1 MIKKYYSFINEVTKI
16 KNKYEFLHLNNK
28 EKKEY
33 LSQRMDDIQNSGM
46 LYNDYEA
53 EFLTP
58 QLLDEYM
65 KNCIEKNRILTNGTL
80 ECLPNNYLNKYL
92 INRINFCKKYNDYTE
107 EVKKYLC
114 VLTDYEWDLC
124 NTELKNN
131 YTNDCIY
138 RGFGLTKYMLNN
150 LSHDLV
156 NKYNFTKNLF
166 DKIEEEDKK
175 APSNYTFDDSDFNSC
190 TDELKNQFIIHCNNK
205 GRELTDIQYN
215 WASYKLK
222 IGNFSSIIKYYD
234 GLSDKSFNR
243 LSDQHKYLAIEK
255 LTTSAN
261 PLTKN
266 QWDWC
271 SNDLKYKYIL

>member
-1 MIKKYYSFINEVTKI
+1 
-16 KNKYEFLHLNNK
+16 
-28 EKKEY
+28 
-33 LSQRMDDIQNSGM
+33 
-46 LYNDYEA
+46 
-53 EFLTP
+53 
-58 QLLDEYM
+58 
-65 KNCIEKNRILTNGTL
+65 
-80 ECLPNNYLNKYL
+80 
-92 INRINFCKKYNDYTE
+92 
-107 EVKKYLC
+107 
-114 VLTDYEWDLC
+114 
-124 NTELKNN
+124 
-131 YTNDCIY
+131 
-138 RGFGLTKYMLNN
+138 MLNN
-150 LSHDLV
+150 LSNDLV

-271 SNDLKYKYIL
+271 SNDLKYKYILKFNYMEYILPNDIFDSCDEETKIENIKSVVKKRGLFSDEIFKRLPNNLKRIAIENIINTVSKEISNLQIEWCKKRRKLYINYLVKKVGAISEKDFLKLSDKEKIYYIKLCKIEKIYITYDIKKWFDNYIK